1 MNRYIIR
8 PAVAPLPDLT
18 GRVFNPD
25 GEPFCRLPFAA
36 IVCHPWGGDY
46 RPEARACVGW
56 DNVGLRVLLCAAQI
70 MEQNGKMTIINA
82 NEEVLNVF
90 ALTGF
95 DTLFTIV

>member
-1 MNRYIIR
+1 MTVSLDRQGTKLTVTVEGKLDTQTSPTFDKTLQPELDGTTDLVIDLKNLNYISS
-8 PAVAPLPDLT
+8 A
-18 GRVFNPD
+18 
-25 GEPFCRLPFAA
+25 
-36 IVCHPWGGDY
+36 
-46 RPEARACVGW
+46 
-56 DNVGLRVLLCAAQI
+56 GLRVLLCAAQI